1 MSFGRSRL
9 RAHAKR
15 VHLRSSK
22 EFFLRH
28 LSLEKTRFNADTF
41 PKNLTA
47 FGDPITL
54 RREFRSNFLGE
65 NAFYN
70 LFATI
75 GGIFPTVNVGN
86 VGVIVIRH
94 VVFTVAAIDYG

>member
-28 LSLEKTRFNADTF
+28 LSLEKTRFNANAF
-41 PKNLTA
+41 PKNLRFLEGYTTA
-47 FGDPITL
+47 KL
-54 RREFRSNFLGE
+54 NFLGE

-70 LFATI
+70 LFANL

-94 VVFTVAAIDYG
+94 VVFAVAAIDYG